1 MAALEAATRQKVAAS
16 NKFQNKTIEICQAEV
31 HLLAMYSAPAFVKAR
46 TADLLTSGK
55 RR

>member
-1 MAALEAATRQKVAAS
+1 MAALEAADRQKVAAN

-31 HLLAMYSAPAFVKAR
+31 RRLAMYAASAFMKAR
-46 TADLLTSGK
+46 TTDLLTSGK